1 MVWSQRRWMFL
12 REHSANGRRCRG
24 PRRRWWSGWGAAA
37 KWSARTPSGLPA
49 KYDQSLHFTIG
60 NIAVCASIV
69 YIQWVLV
76 QVLGRFYNESY
87 SEWHSYTHLTISR
100 HIRTC
105 RLFGAWTELYP
116 QQWHVLLER
125 YSIGFTNEITIDVN
139 RFSIIVV
146 LWVKLTCLWVSRT
159 GQITEDC
166 RSYHLSFF
174 SHQPSALLPP
184 VGSLSSGL
192 VSHEVIN
199 HYFAG
204 VRLGHLVLPRS
215 LYQSADESWIWRS
228 FVQNNRGAQF
238 LLPQLLH
245 FLT

>member
-1 MVWSQRRWMFL
+1 MSLIQ
-12 REHSANGRRCRG
+12 NGI
-24 PRRRWWSGWGAAA
+24 P
-37 KWSARTPSGLPA
+37 
-49 KYDQSLHFTIG
+49 
-60 NIAVCASIV
+60 
-69 YIQWVLV
+69 
-76 QVLGRFYNESY
+76 
-87 SEWHSYTHLTISR
+87 THTDLTISR

-174 SHQPSALLPP
+174 SNQPSALLPP

-199 HYFAG
+199 HYFPWTWSDMVTWAPKSYLDHSTSQQMSLESG
-204 VRLGHLVLPRS
+204 ALSRIIEGHSSCS
-215 LYQSADESWIWRS
+215 LNCSIS
-228 FVQNNRGAQF
+228 
-238 LLPQLLH
+238 
-245 FLT
+245 